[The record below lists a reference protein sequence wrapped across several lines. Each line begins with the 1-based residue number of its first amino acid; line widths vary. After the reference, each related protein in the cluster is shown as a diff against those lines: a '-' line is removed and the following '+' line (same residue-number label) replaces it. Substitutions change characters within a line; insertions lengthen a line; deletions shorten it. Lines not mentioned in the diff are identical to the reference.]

1 MKFSRFG
8 QRLGG
13 RSAIREL
20 MEDLGTAL
28 QGGREV
34 CMLGGGNPSHIPA
47 VLERLRGRWR
57 EMAEDA
63 AAFAHLIG
71 DYDAPQGEP
80 EFIQALAGLLRR
92 TYGWPLSP
100 RNVLLTHG
108 SQSAFFLL
116 FNLFAGTHAD
126 GRQRRIFLPLTP
138 EYVGY
143 GDVGV
148 QEDFL
153 IARRPQ
159 VTLLDEPYFKYHL
172 DMHDLPAAEEI
183 GAICLSRPANPTG
196 NVVTD
201 AELAQ
206 LHACARRWDVPLIV
220 DGAYGLPFPNIVFAD
235 AEPHWDEQVILC
247 LSLSKLGLPAVRTG
261 IIIAA
266 EPVIDA
272 LTGMNAVL
280 HLATGSVG
288 AALARDWVRSGEIL
302 TLSRELIRPYYR
314 RRLDHTLQ
322 TLRQALR
329 GCTYRV
335 HQPEGAIFLW
345 LWFPDLPITSGELYQ
360 RLKARGVLVLPGHYF
375 FPGLPEDPHDHWS
388 HRHECIRLTYAQ
400 ETAMVER
407 GIGILAEEIKRAY
420 AASG

>member
-1 MKFSRFG
+1 MKFSLFG

-28 QGGREV
+28 TGGREV
-34 CMLGGGNPSHIPA
+34 CMLGGGNPAHIPA
-47 VLERLRGRWR
+47 VLERLRERWL
-57 EMAEDA
+57 EMAQDSA
-63 AAFAHLIG
+63 VFARMIG
-71 DYDAPQGEP
+71 DYDAPQGERG
-80 EFIQALAGLLRR
+80 FIEALADLLRR
-92 TYGWPLSP
+92 TYGWTLNP
-100 RNVLLTHG
+100 RNILLTHG

-116 FNLFAGTHAD
+116 FNLFAGPHAD
-126 GRQRRIFLPLTP
+126 GRLRRIFLPLTP

-143 GDVGV
+143 GDIGV
-148 QEDFL
+148 HEDFL
-153 IARRPQ
+153 IARRPRI
-159 VTLLDEPYFKYHL
+159 TLLDAPYFKYHL
-172 DMHDLPAAEEI
+172 DLHDLPAAEEV

-206 LHACARRWDVPLIV
+206 LHALARRWDVPLIV
-220 DGAYGLPFPNIVFAD
+220 DGAYGLPFPDIVFTA
-235 AEPHWDEQVILC
+235 AEPHWDEQVVLC
-247 LSLSKLGLPAVRTG
+247 LSLSKLGLPAARTG

-266 EPVIDA
+266 EPIIDM

-288 AALARDWVRSGEIL
+288 AALACDWVRSGEIL
-302 TLSRELIRPYYR
+302 TLSREHIRPYYR
-314 RRLDHTLQ
+314 QRLDHALQ
-322 TLRQALR
+322 TVQRALR
-329 GCTYRV
+329 GCEYRV

-345 LWFPDLPITSGELYQ
+345 LWFPQLSITSCELYR

-375 FPGLPEDPHDHWS
+375 FPGLPDDPRDPWP

-400 ETAMVER
+400 EEAMVEH
-407 GIGILAEEIKRAY
+407 GIGILAEEIKRAC
-420 AASG
+420 SD